1 MAKLVIVMSKR
12 AAEMTGMQEGELS
25 DGVRVRLFEP
35 DAVLDSQERRADD
48 PLSQALTQAARL
60 GDGFVLVAIG
70 LPRVSET
77 QVPAVRER
85 IAKLVQAIQERAKEL
100 GKEDAN
106 RTLPLPNRV
115 RILGVYQ
122 GDSPPSYVMELPVVP
137 ASHFQEHVEEILSA
151 LTESMPALRPPEQGA
166 GRLRLSSQSS
176 QNQGW
181 AEGKAPAIASS
192 GEKTPTEEQTSS
204 PQPDQRSRSPRLR
217 LRIGPQLGPAPQRPA
232 SDAPPPPSR
241 LPLPA
246 EPDEGARVLVVS
258 QEQIT
263 TVAIRYPIQIKPD
276 GIPDVGSRS
285 FRELEDLLRKE
296 LGRRR
301 ITIPPGSPVL
311 GIGAGSGAIFRLV
324 TYPELD
330 RVDGVFVI
338 VVDEG
343 TEHEAAYSLSRM
355 GTKPQDAVTVVY
367 AGSNPG
373 FLSYVSSIGF
383 RCETVQR
390 GRIAEAVAR
399 AAANMLAGR
408 IPDVNR

>member
-1 MAKLVIVMSKR
+1 MAKLVVVMSKR

-48 PLSQALTQAARL
+48 PLNQALTQAARL
-60 GDGFVLVAIG
+60 EDGFVLVAIG

-85 IAKLVQAIQERAKEL
+85 IAKLVQAIQGRAKEL

-122 GDSPPSYVMELPVVP
+122 GDSPPPYVMELPVVP
-137 ASHFQEHVEEILSA
+137 ASHFLEHVEEILSA

-166 GRLRLSSQSS
+166 GRLRLPSRPS
-176 QNQGW
+176 QNQGS
-181 AEGKAPAIASS
+181 AEGQAPTIASS
-192 GEKTPTEEQTSS
+192 GEETPSEEQTSS
-204 PQPDQRSRSPRLR
+204 PQPGQRSPRLR
-217 LRIGPQLGPAPQRPA
+217 LRIGPQPGPALQRPA
-232 SDAPPPPSR
+232 SVVPSSPSR

-258 QEQIT
+258 QEQIP

-276 GIPDVGSRS
+276 GIPDVGSRP

-338 VVDEG
+338 VVDEA

-383 RCETVQR
+383 HCETVQR